1 MHLSGVGAEELA
13 QLARAL
19 VAGDVDSADIPAS
32 LSRSMCFGLIGTLG
46 AGKTRF
52 CQEIAHAWAIDP
64 AAVTSPTFT
73 LLKSYEIASDRGQRD
88 CAVRYLH
95 HLDLYRVADE
105 DELWELG
112 LDELCELP
120 GSWILV
126 EWADRFAASLP
137 ADTIWIRIEVGDD
150 PLPDQSPLSMR
161 ADASLQPPRTIE
173 FQSSDPQQQEWLNS
187 LQSRLRHTG
196 FTGTIA
202 SG

>member
-1 MHLSGVGAEELA
+1 MRISGVGVDELA
-13 QLARAL
+13 QLARGL
-19 VAGDVDSADIPAS
+19 VAGDVDSSETPAS
-32 LSRSMCFGLIGTLG
+32 LSRSLCFGLVGTLG

-52 CQEIAHAWAIDP
+52 CQEIAQAWAIDP

-73 LLKSYEIASDRGQRD
+73 LLKSYDFANDRDQRGS
-88 CAVRYLH
+88 AVRHLH

-126 EWADRFAASLP
+126 EWADRFVASMP
-137 ADTIWIRIEVGDD
+137 ADTIWIRIEIGDD
-150 PLPDQSPLSMR
+150 PVSDPFLPLA
-161 ADASLQPPRTIE
+161 ADYESSPPRSIE
-173 FQSSDPQQQEWLNS
+173 LHSSDPQRQEWIKS
-187 LQSRLRHTG
+187 LESRLRHMR
-196 FTGTIA
+196 FTGTIQ